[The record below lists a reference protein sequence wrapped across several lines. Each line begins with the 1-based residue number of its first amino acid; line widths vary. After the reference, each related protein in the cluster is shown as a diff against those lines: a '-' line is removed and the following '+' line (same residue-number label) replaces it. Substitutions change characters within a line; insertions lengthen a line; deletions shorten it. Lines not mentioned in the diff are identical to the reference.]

1 MSRGSVFRKWDLHVH
16 TPESFENGFE
26 FSSAE
31 DKQYYSNDIWEKYIN
46 HLERIEDIAVLGI
59 TDYFTIEGY
68 KRVLFYKQENRL
80 QNFDLI
86 LPNIEFRTE
95 QLINGRRLNYHVIF
109 SEEIDVTTLEN
120 EFLQELHIEMVG
132 GESRILNRQNIEMI
146 GKSLKKQHAK
156 FKGRNDYIVG
166 CQNISISLEEILR
179 ILNAKESL
187 FGGKYLLV
195 LPEEVW
201 SSISWDGQGHLVKK
215 NLLYKSDMI
224 FSSNAGTRDFALGL
238 KHEGSESFLK
248 EFGCLKPCIHGSDA
262 HNFEQLCRPSENRFC
277 WIKADTS
284 FEGLKQILY
293 EPEDRVRIQP
303 ATPEHRKNVYT
314 LDSVTITDSRISS
327 DLSIKEET
335 ILLNKDLVA
344 IVGGKG
350 TGKTALLDLIANC
363 FEDRCKRNVLD
374 RNSFVQRIEAE
385 RSDLGI
391 GLEFIGENIESF
403 SKTLTSQQ
411 FCWDTKITYLPQG
424 KIEEF
429 SSNRQKLNEKIQE
442 IVFGSGEIIE
452 KGYKQ
457 KFEEIRQEIKQTV
470 DDIDDTNREIYK
482 LEEDTKEEIIAQ
494 VVSHKSNAEGT
505 LRDKEDELKQIRQSV
520 DKGVAE
526 TIDTLKEEEANLRIK
541 HSHLEELRSKFE
553 EIRRELDTFQEM
565 YNPLV
570 EELNLELIKFVGDI
584 QLVFMDVKPQ
594 RKAIEQAL
602 GATDVETKRVKQEI
616 EKKSGQLSTLSGV
629 QKAQVELIETI
640 GSIKKEIDS
649 LDKQLGE
656 LIEKKERIC
665 ALEEH
670 RLNRYLAMVLQY
682 LELRN
687 YYKVVIDTFSQGKSQ
702 IMSGI
707 DFQSNIHFKNPEFVE
722 LGLDILDLRKSKK
735 SEIDKCADILQKVMV
750 EDTADNQVDNLKD
763 FVKKTLRKQESLKET
778 RTTYDF
784 YRWVFGDYFA
794 LDTAILFKDIP
805 MDKLSIGQKGTVL
818 LKLLLAEGDYPLI
831 VDQPEENLDNKF
843 IYEELVGAF
852 RQAKTKRQ
860 VIIATNNAN
869 LVVNTDAEQII
880 VATYDSNEIYYRLG
894 ALENPVLRTEI
905 TTILEGGEE
914 AFKKRERKYNIRS
927 FALGTVDTSSDVDQE
942 S

>member
-1 MSRGSVFRKWDLHVH
+1 MSRGSEFRKWDLHVH
-16 TPESFENGFE
+16 TPESFESGFE

-31 DKQYYSNDIWEKYIN
+31 DRQNYSNDIWEKYIV
-46 HLERIEDIAVLGI
+46 HLERIKDIAVLGI

-68 KRVLFYKQENRL
+68 KKVLIYKQENRL

-86 LPNIEFRTE
+86 LPNIEFRIMP
-95 QLINGRRLNYHVIF
+95 LINGRRLNYHVIF
-109 SEEIDVTTLEN
+109 SEEIDVNTLEN
-120 EFLQELHIEMVG
+120 EFLQELHIETVG
-132 GESRILNRQNIEMI
+132 GERRILNRQNIEMI
-146 GKSLKKQHAK
+146 GKSLKKQHEQ
-156 FKGRNDYIVG
+156 FKGRSDYIVG
-166 CQNISISLEEILR
+166 CQNISISLEEILS
-179 ILNAKESL
+179 ILDRKGSL

-195 LPEEVW
+195 LPEEAW
-201 SSISWDGQGHLVKK
+201 SSISWDGQGHLVRK
-215 NLLYKSDMI
+215 NLLIKSDVL
-224 FSSNAGTRDFALGL
+224 FSSNPQTRDFALGL
-238 KHEGSESFLK
+238 KHVSPESFIK
-248 EFGCLKPCIHGSDA
+248 EFGCFKPCVHGSDA

-277 WIKADTS
+277 WIKGDRS

-293 EPEDRVRIQP
+293 EPEDRVRIQQVN
-303 ATPEHRKNVYT
+303 PEHRKNVYT
-314 LDSVTITDSRISS
+314 LGSVIITESWISS
-327 DLSIKEET
+327 DLSIKEES

-363 FEDRCKRNVLD
+363 FEDRCKRNVPD

-385 RSDLGI
+385 RPDLGI
-391 GLEFIGENIESF
+391 GIEFIGENVERY

-429 SSNRQKLNEKIQE
+429 SSNRQKLNEKIEE
-442 IVFGSGEIIE
+442 IVFSYSEIIE

-457 KFEEIRQEIKQTV
+457 KFVGIRQEIKQAV
-470 DDIDDTNREIYK
+470 DDIDDKNREIYK
-482 LEEDTKEEIIAQ
+482 LEQDTKEEIIAQ
-494 VVSHKSNAEGT
+494 VVSQKSTAEGT

-520 DKGVAE
+520 DKGVAK
-526 TIDTLKEEEANLRIK
+526 TIDTLKEEEADLRIK
-541 HSHLEELRSKFE
+541 HSHLEELRSKFGG
-553 EIRRELDTFQEM
+553 ITQELNTFQEK
-565 YNPLV
+565 YNSV
-570 EELNLELIKFVGDI
+570 VGDLNLELIELVGNL
-584 QLVFMDVKPQ
+584 QLVFIDVKPQ
-594 RKAIEQAL
+594 HKAIEKAL
-602 GATDVETKRVKQEI
+602 RATESETIKIKQEI
-616 EKKSGQLSTLSGV
+616 EEKGDHLNTLSGV
-629 QKAQVELIETI
+629 QKAQAELIETI
-640 GSIKKEIDS
+640 GSIKKEIGS
-649 LDKQLGE
+649 LGKQLGE
-656 LIEKKERIC
+656 LEEKKKRIRD
-665 ALEEH
+665 LEDF
-670 RLNRYLAMVLQY
+670 RLQRYFTMVIKY

-687 YYKVVIDTFSQGKSQ
+687 YYKVVIDTFSQGRSQ

-707 DFQSNIHFKNPEFVE
+707 DFQSNIHFEGSHFVE
-722 LGLDILDLRKSKK
+722 LGLDILDLRKLKK
-735 SEIDKCADILQKVMV
+735 SEVDKCADILQRAIT
-750 EDTADNQVDNLKD
+750 EDVADNQVDNLKD

-784 YRWVFGDYFA
+784 YRWVFGDYFV

-860 VIIATNNAN
+860 IIIATNNAN

-880 VATYDSNEIYYRLG
+880 VATYENNEIYYRAG
-894 ALENPVLRTEI
+894 ALENPALRSEI

-914 AFKKRERKYNIRS
+914 AFKRRERKYNIRP
-927 FALGTVDTSSDVDQE
+927 FILGTVDTSTGMDQE